1 MLVEMKSPAFMD
13 HGQERRLTTFH
24 GGLNVVL
31 GEEDGAMSIGKSSSL
46 LAIDFAFGGDT
57 YIKTMASDTKGI
69 TPFSLPSNLK
79 VSGITSPEI
88 PATAILSFSAIKA
101 IT

>member
-13 HGQERRLTTFH
+13 HGQERHLTTFH

-46 LAIDFAFGGDT
+46 LAIDLRLEGIHISKA
-57 YIKTMASDTKGI
+57 MASDTKGI
-69 TPFSLPSNLK
+69 TLFSLPSNLK

-88 PATAILSFSAIKA
+88 PATAILSFSAIKT